1 MLRLPKFLLSVFF
14 VTFCALAYVH
24 QQTAIFKFAYL
35 GQRRLAN
42 FEDLLDKNSILRYN
56 IKKNSSLISIGKRIS
71 EDAGLEI
78 PNSYHLVRLNPQ
90 EELRLTNRPINKES
104 IFSRILGIK
113 REAQAKT
120 LKP

>member
-1 MLRLPKFLLSVFF
+1 MRLPKFLLSVFF
-14 VTFCALAYVH
+14 ITLCALAYVH

-42 FEDLLDKNSILRYN
+42 FEDLLDKNAILRYN
-56 IKKNSSLISIGKRIS
+56 IEKNSSLFLIGSRIL
-71 EDAGLEI
+71 EHADLEI

-113 REAQAKT
+113 RQAEAKT
-120 LKP
+120 LNP